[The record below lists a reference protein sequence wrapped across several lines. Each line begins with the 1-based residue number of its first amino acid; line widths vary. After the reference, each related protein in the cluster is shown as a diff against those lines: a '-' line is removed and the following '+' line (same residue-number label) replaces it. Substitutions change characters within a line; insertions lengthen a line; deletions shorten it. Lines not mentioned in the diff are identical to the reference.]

1 MYRFRREGVSVIT
14 VLDTRHKKKSGLYPV
29 KIEVIFK
36 RIQKY
41 FSTGVD
47 MSETEW
53 LAAWNARRLSE
64 KAASVEKT
72 FSRVRNEVNDL
83 VDRCEFSLIRLE
95 TRLGH
100 VGQTVNEAMKTRMDR
115 AMRNGKVNTFY
126 RYRST
131 LRALERFSGNSI
143 SFQLIT
149 PLWLSKCERFWRQ
162 EGKTS
167 TTVNIYMRSL
177 KSVFNDAIHDGYV
190 KGESPFAPGGYRIP
204 SSQTRKLALS
214 RHDILSIKEWEG
226 DQDCEFWRDLWMFS
240 YMCNGINFRDMLFLK
255 RSNIVD
261 GEITFVRSKTAS
273 SNKRPRLIKAALL
286 KEMAVIIERRG
297 NGLSGSEDG
306 MLFRF
311 AKGTETPQEVA
322 NIVRNAIS
330 RCNAAMKKIAEDIGL
345 SHVST
350 YTARHSY
357 ATVLMKSGVDL
368 SFISESLGHS
378 NIQVTEAYLG
388 YYDKEERIR
397 NSKKLL

>member
-1 MYRFRREGVSVIT
+1 
-14 VLDTRHKKKSGLYPV
+14 
-29 KIEVIFK
+29 
-36 RIQKY
+36 
-41 FSTGVD
+41 
-47 MSETEW
+47 
-53 LAAWNARRLSE
+53 
-64 KAASVEKT
+64 
-72 FSRVRNEVNDL
+72 
-83 VDRCEFSLIRLE
+83 
-95 TRLGH
+95 
-100 VGQTVNEAMKTRMDR
+100 
-115 AMRNGKVNTFY
+115 
-126 RYRST
+126 
-131 LRALERFSGNSI
+131 
-143 SFQLIT
+143 
-149 PLWLSKCERFWRQ
+149 
-162 EGKTS
+162 
-167 TTVNIYMRSL
+167 
-177 KSVFNDAIHDGYV
+177 
-190 KGESPFAPGGYRIP
+190 
-204 SSQTRKLALS
+204 
-214 RHDILSIKEWEG
+214 
-226 DQDCEFWRDLWMFS
+226 
-240 YMCNGINFRDMLFLK
+240 MLFLK

-306 MLFRF
+306 MLFKF

-330 RCNAAMKKIAEDIGL
+330 RCNAAMKKIAKDIGL

-397 NSKKLL
+397 NSEKLL